1 MDCTLAAKKIIGL
14 AEEVAIKHGKDKTH
28 HEDILMG
35 ICQLANSAE
44 LLREIE
50 PDESDWLKEM
60 FNETGIDSENLYNL
74 LYETYHVQG
83 KNTAPCLT
91 VHTTQYHDILEA
103 AEEHAQEEESIV
115 QIQHLISAL
124 INHYDSESIALLRN
138 VIRTAGGN
146 WNKLQKYIGQ
156 HPEDIGPFSI
166 GQRIGDFDIQEVIG
180 KGGMGVVYLA
190 YDNILGQN
198 VAIKTLLWD
207 KASDYSDKEC
217 FADEVEVWL
226 DLIHPNIVKA
236 LQILHPDKTTSY
248 NLAVVMEYFPYGTL
262 RDHYKE
268 LNLLDLLD
276 VSIQICWAMEFVHK
290 RFMHLDL
297 KPENILLDEQHNA
310 FVSDFG
316 IVATSNSGFGT
327 APYMPP
333 EQWEGKASK
342 KSDIYAFGVLLFEIF
357 CKHLPFG
364 RPWKENHLQKAP
376 PSPRGFRPEIPE
388 SLSNLILECLAK
400 NPSDRPVDFRKIT
413 KCLINIYRA
422 VSSKP
427 YKKHRRKPTRN
438 ERSKEERRLQG
449 WNLLRVG
456 SASRLNGNLSKAKNQ
471 FEKAMKIFRKIKDQ
485 QGHAASLNNIGNLS
499 KDKGEYKA
507 ALKSYSE
514 SFVILKDI
522 GSKQKI
528 AQCCNNIANAHKLC
542 GDFDTAIQMYQ
553 KSLDMRISL
562 DDWDGM
568 AACYN
573 NIGALQSSN
582 SMLDEAEKSYNNC
595 VTICKQHNQ
604 DRYLASG
611 YLGLGSIFL
620 HQGQYE
626 ESKRMLTKALKL
638 SEPGEVGNRVVEAK
652 CYGGFGA
659 LWDAKGNFVEA
670 ESSYKQSIKIAKEAG
685 IKQSEAQACF
695 ELADLYNRHKHTTKS
710 RDMYLI
716 ALKISK
722 ETSDYVLIADCLF
735 NLGVISRRLNNIDEA
750 KNYFNESVVYCEKN
764 KNNSELAG
772 CHLHLAEIYELSG
785 DLVLSFA
792 TFHTALRY
800 AIKSG
805 ERKLEGICCFNIA
818 IAYSNRMNNSKSKEF
833 YKKTIAIAEEQ
844 NDVELLAECYGNLAG
859 IMMSNGDTIR
869 MRQYAQKS
877 ISFCKK
883 AGMPVPPGLMSLT
896 RHR

>member
-1 MDCTLAAKKIIGL
+1 MDCTLAVKKVIDL
-14 AEEVAIKHGKDKTH
+14 AEEVVISHGKDKTH

-35 ICQLANSAE
+35 ICQLANSAD

-50 PDESDWLKEM
+50 PDESNWLKDM
-60 FNETGIDSENLYNL
+60 FDETGIDSENLYNL
-74 LYETYHVQG
+74 LYEIYHVEG
-83 KNTAPCLT
+83 TNTAPYLS

-103 AEEHAQEEESIV
+103 AGEHAQEEEENRV

-124 INHYDSESIALLRN
+124 INHYDRESISLLKN
-138 VIRTAGGN
+138 AIKTAGGN

-156 HPEDIGPFSI
+156 HPGDAGPFSI
-166 GQRIGDFDIQEVIG
+166 GQQIGYFDIQEVIG

-190 YDNILGQN
+190 YDNIMGQN

-207 KASDYSDKEC
+207 KTSNYSDKEC

-226 DLIHPNIVKA
+226 DLIHPHIVKA
-236 LQILHPDKTTSY
+236 LQILHPDKTTDY

-268 LNLLDLLD
+268 LNLLDVLD
-276 VSIQICWAMEFVHK
+276 VAIQICWAMEFVHK
-290 RFMHLDL
+290 TFMHLDL

-342 KSDIYAFGVLLFEIF
+342 KSDIYAFGVLLFEII
-357 CKHLPFG
+357 CNRLPFG
-364 RPWKENHLQKAP
+364 RLWKENHLEKP
-376 PSPRGFRPEIPE
+376 PPNPRDFRPEIPE
-388 SLSNLILECLAK
+388 SLSKLILECLAK
-400 NPSDRPVDFRKIT
+400 KPSERPADFGKIARH
-413 KCLINIYRA
+413 LIKIYKTF
-422 VSSKP
+422 SGKP

-438 ERSKEERRLQG
+438 EISKEERRAQG
-449 WNLLRVG
+449 WKLLRVG
-456 SASRLNGNLSKAKNQ
+456 FASRLNGNLIKAEHQAK
-471 FEKAMKIFRKIKDQ
+471 KALKTFHKIKDSE
-485 QGHAASLNNIGNLS
+485 GYAASLNNIGNIS
-499 KDKGEYKA
+499 KDKGEYRT
-507 ALKSYSE
+507 ALEYYKE
-514 SFVILKDI
+514 ALEVLITI
-522 GSKQKI
+522 GSKRKV
-528 AQCCNNIANAHKLC
+528 AQCYNNTANAFKLC
-542 GDFDTAIQMYQ
+542 GDYDTAIKMYQ
-553 KSLDMRISL
+553 ESLDMRISL

-568 AACYN
+568 STCYN
-573 NIGALQSSN
+573 NIGGLRLDMNQ
-582 SMLDEAEKSYNNC
+582 LDEAEKSYNDC
-595 VTICKQHNQ
+595 IEICKKHNQ

-611 YLGLGSIFL
+611 YLGLGSVYL
-620 HQGQYE
+620 HQGKYD
-626 ESKRMLTKALKL
+626 ESEKILSKALKL
-638 SEPGEVGNRVVEAK
+638 SKDVGNKIVETK

-659 LWDAKGNFVEA
+659 LWDAKGNLFKA
-670 ESSYKQSIKIAKEAG
+670 ESSYKQSIKIAKDAS
-685 IKQSEAQACF
+685 INPTAAQVCF
-695 ELADLYNRHKHTTKS
+695 ELADLYNRHEQFNKAS
-710 RDMYLI
+710 DMYLQALDISRQLNDHII
-716 ALKISK
+716 A
-722 ETSDYVLIADCLF
+722 ADCLF
-735 NLGVISRRLNNIDEA
+735 NLGVISKRLNNIHEA
-750 KNYFNESVVYCEKN
+750 KSYFEESVVYCEKTN
-764 KNNSELAG
+764 NNSELAG

-883 AGMPVPPGLMSLT
+883 AGMPVPPGLMALT
-896 RHR
+896 RPR